1 MDRRYWIY
9 LVHPMSGLQYEKVKE
24 YYDDMKQRL
33 EALGY
38 YVLHPMV
45 AKETLVG
52 GKFDPKAQERKGNAV
67 TTPHAIT
74 RRDHWMVRKADIILA
89 DLGGAKDKSVG
100 SISEIATAY
109 THGKHTL
116 GIMEKGNVHEHGF
129 MFEQFDIIFKDKEDA
144 VEYLT
149 KLIRGEY

>member
-1 MDRRYWIY
+1 MERQYWIY
-9 LVHPMSGLQYEKVKE
+9 LVHPMSGLKYEEVKA
-24 YYDDMKQRL
+24 YYDEMKQRL

-45 AKETLVG
+45 AKATLSG
-52 GKFDPKAQERKGNAV
+52 RKFDAKANERAEGAV

-89 DLGGAKDKSVG
+89 DLTGAKDKSVG
-100 SISEIATAY
+100 SISEIAVAY
-109 THGKHTL
+109 THQKHSL
-116 GIMEKGNVHEHGF
+116 GIMEKGNVHEHSF
-129 MFEQFDIIFKDKEDA
+129 MFEQFDIIFKNKEDA